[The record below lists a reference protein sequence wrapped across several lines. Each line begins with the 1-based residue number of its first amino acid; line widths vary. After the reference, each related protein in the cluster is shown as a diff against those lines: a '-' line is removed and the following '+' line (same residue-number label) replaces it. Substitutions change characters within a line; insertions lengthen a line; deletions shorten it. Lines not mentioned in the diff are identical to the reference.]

1 MFTASPMTE
10 SFPFGCEHLL
20 RSLSRIKNC
29 SQVKKLTPQM
39 SVRLR
44 SASHYVQRL
53 RNSCCCCERAFRFCG
68 FPPALPQKRTT
79 PPRMTEDTLYFSQV
93 RKKQRPSF
101 CGIVLKRRRPTTYQ
115 PPSKR
120 PKQRFPASLCS
131 TRKPWN
137 AASTSSAMSNTSPS
151 SREKSQSTQRSGK
164 EYTANTAIACK

>member
-93 RKKQRPSF
+93 RKNS
-101 CGIVLKRRRPTTYQ
+101 GLHSAV
-115 PPSKR
+115 
-120 PKQRFPASLCS
+120 LCS
-131 TRKPWN
+131 N
-137 AASTSSAMSNTSPS
+137 AAVRQHTNHRQKDQ
-151 SREKSQSTQRSGK
+151 SRDFLR
-164 EYTANTAIACK
+164 ACAQPENLGTLPQQAPR